1 MQPERLIALVAIAGL
16 AAGCTNVDDWSG
28 MKRRK
33 DTTPITQTD
42 DGAIVADYLAT
53 LDRLGHG
60 GAAQQAEIIESTRS
74 AYLADPSTRK
84 RLRYA
89 FVLSVPGHAA
99 SDPAGA
105 RALLG
110 ESLATPETLLPSE
123 RAMADL
129 LVRDLD
135 ARLALTREN
144 ETLRNGSSL
153 QEDNRVADLNRRL
166 QAETAEKDR
175 LRRGARACRGQARG
189 HRDARRRHDPAPPMK
204 TPLGRRP
211 RIVLVDDDPGLLRLI
226 TIRLRSEGFEV
237 AACENASQ
245 ALTTVPRFL
254 PDVLVTDLRM
264 KDKDGISLLKDLQ
277 GRYPALPVILLTAHG
292 TIPDA
297 VTATKSGAFA
307 FLTKPVEK
315 EQLLEQIAAALKV
328 SGLRERD
335 RGLARRDHHAQPGHG
350 GAAVAG
356 PDGRE
361 LRRAAADHRPAG
373 HGQGAARA
381 RHSPGERAARR
392 ALPDALLRHR
402 DPGSPAGDPRRPRR
416 ARPTR
421 HARRMRRS
429 APCCSTRSATCAPDL
444 QIALNSLQ
452 DNEPVRII
460 STTARNLPELIQ
472 RGTVPRG
479 PLLPPERQPHRPAAA
494 LAAPRRHPAARRPFH
509 GRAGAQPRPRAACS
523 RRRRSNS

>member
-60 GAAQQAEIIESTRS
+60 GVAQQAEIIESTRS

-144 ETLRNGSSL
+144 ETLRNGSTL

-175 LRRGARACRGQARG
+175 LRR
-189 HRDARRRHDPAPPMK
+189 
-204 TPLGRRP
+204 
-211 RIVLVDDDPGLLRLI
+211 
-226 TIRLRSEGFEV
+226 
-237 AACENASQ
+237 
-245 ALTTVPRFL
+245 
-254 PDVLVTDLRM
+254 
-264 KDKDGISLLKDLQ
+264 
-277 GRYPALPVILLTAHG
+277 
-292 TIPDA
+292 
-297 VTATKSGAFA
+297 
-307 FLTKPVEK
+307 
-315 EQLLEQIAAALKV
+315 
-328 SGLRERD
+328 
-335 RGLARRDHHAQPGHG
+335 
-350 GAAVAG
+350 
-356 PDGRE
+356 E
-361 LRRAAADHRPAG
+361 L
-373 HGQGAARA
+373 
-381 RHSPGERAARR
+381 ERAEAKLE
-392 ALPDALLRHR
+392 AI
-402 DPGSPAGDPRRPRR
+402 
-416 ARPTR
+416 
-421 HARRMRRS
+421 
-429 APCCSTRSATCAPDL
+429 ATLEGA
-444 QIALNSLQ
+444 
-452 DNEPVRII
+452 
-460 STTARNLPELIQ
+460 TT
-472 RGTVPRG
+472 
-479 PLLPPERQPHRPAAA
+479 
-494 LAAPRRHPAARRPFH
+494 
-509 GRAGAQPRPRAACS
+509 QPRP
-523 RRRRSNS
+523 